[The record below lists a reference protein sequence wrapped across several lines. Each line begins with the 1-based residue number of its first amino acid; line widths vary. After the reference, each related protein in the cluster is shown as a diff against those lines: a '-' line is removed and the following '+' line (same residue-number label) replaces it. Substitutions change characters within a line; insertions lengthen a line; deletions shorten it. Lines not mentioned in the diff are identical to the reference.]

1 MIKQEEWKIYK
12 FGEIF
17 DDYYQLAFSIYGEV
31 KSYNKINPEGRII
44 KGSLR
49 EGYPII
55 SFTQYKPID
64 EKTKAIFSEQETLI
78 KYLREEAK
86 ELKASVKRKSTPEKD
101 KDKAGKR
108 IQELEQ
114 EIKSAVA
121 QLSKQRKKSLKKRSV
136 YYHLLVHKAIAQLFI
151 PNDDPENKKFV
162 IHKNFDKK
170 DNRVENLQWATQ
182 EEVVKRSLQSPNYIS
197 HKISGAKRDPT
208 LVAKLSYNDVVLIKR
223 KLKKGEPAA
232 RLARRFGVSD
242 MQIHRIKTGE
252 NWSDVKLS
260 LSDKK

>member
-1 MIKQEEWKIYK
+1 MINREEWRIYK
-12 FGEIF
+12 FGEKF
-17 DDYYQLAFSIYGEV
+17 DEHYQLAFSIYGEI
-31 KSYNKINPEGRII
+31 KSYSKINPEGKII

-49 EGYPII
+49 EGYPIV

-64 EKTKAIFSEQETLI
+64 EETKANFLEQETQI
-78 KYLREEAK
+78 KSLREEAK
-86 ELKASVKRKSTPEKD
+86 QLKTLVRKKSTPEKD
-101 KDKAGKR
+101 KDKSGKR
-108 IQELEQ
+108 IEKLEN

-121 QLSKQRKKSLKKRSV
+121 KLSKQRKKSLKKRSV

-197 HKISGAKRDPT
+197 HKINGAKRDPT